1 MTIRAMVTKGK
12 VRDWMLS
19 RNGIIAPRL
28 LVLLVV
34 SFGLVDAGPVLG
46 QTIDPEAREALYN
59 LDFDVAEEK
68 FEQLTVDDPDN
79 PTYWNLLA
87 SSIWLKI
94 VYEQEKMNL
103 DSFSGARIGGRD
115 SGEVVDSGREAR
127 LREVLGR
134 AIAAG
139 EAAVEREPN
148 DVDALYALGTAH
160 GTLASFEAT
169 IKRAY
174 LKANRE
180 AKEARNLHMRVL
192 ELDPSYA
199 DARLTIG
206 TYDYAL
212 GVIPGFVRFLLG
224 FIGVRGGNKEEG
236 IEQLEYAAQ
245 LGDRA
250 SANAKMVLVVV
261 YNREKEYEKALA
273 YLEDLHS
280 TYPRNFLLELAKAS
294 VYERMEE
301 WSRSIEVY
309 RTVVRKVV
317 TGEDD
322 YDRLEAESVQF
333 KIGEASVH
341 SSQNDQALAAFL
353 EVVGSESSSDDLK
366 ARSFLWM
373 GKIYDSR
380 QERGDAIAQYNAI
393 LLLDCSDDL
402 KRDARMFRKTP
413 FKG

>member
-1 MTIRAMVTKGK
+1 M
-12 VRDWMLS
+12 
-19 RNGIIAPRL
+19 
-28 LVLLVV
+28 LLVV

-366 ARSFLWM
+366 ALSFLWM

>member
-1 MTIRAMVTKGK
+1 M
-12 VRDWMLS
+12 
-19 RNGIIAPRL
+19 PRL
-28 LVLLVV
+28 VWVMLLTV
-34 SFGLVDAGPVLG
+34 SFGLVDAGQAMG
-46 QTIDPEAREALYN
+46 QTIDPEALEALYN
-59 LDFDVAEEK
+59 LDFDVAEGK
-68 FEQLTVDDPDN
+68 FQQLTLDDPDN

-87 SSIWLKI
+87 SSIWLRI

-103 DSFSGARIGGRD
+103 DSFSGTRLGSRD
-115 SGEVVDSGREAR
+115 STDAVDEQRETR
-127 LREVLGR
+127 LREVIGR
-134 AIAAG
+134 AIEAG
-139 EAAVEREPN
+139 EAAVEKDPN
-148 DVDALYALGTAH
+148 DIEALYALGSSH

-174 LKANRE
+174 LKANGE
-180 AKEARNLHMRVL
+180 AKQARELHIRVL

-224 FIGVRGGNKEEG
+224 FGGIRGGNKEGG
-236 IEQLEYAAQ
+236 IEQLEYAAE

-261 YNREKEYEKALA
+261 YNREKEYEKALTL
-273 YLEDLHS
+273 LEDLHAR
-280 TYPRNFLLELAKAS
+280 YPRNFLLELAKAS
-294 VYERMEE
+294 VYERMKA

-309 RTVVRKVV
+309 EFVLGKVT

-322 YDRLEAESVQF
+322 YDRLEPESVLF

-341 SSQNDQALAAFL
+341 SSRNDRALEAFAG
-353 EVVGSESSSDDLK
+353 VVGSETAGDDLK
-366 ARSFLWM
+366 GRAFLWM

-380 QERGDAIAQYNAI
+380 QQRAEAIRQYNAI
-393 LLLDCSDDL
+393 LMLDCSEDL
-402 KRDARMFRKTP
+402 KREARDFRKTP
-413 FKG
+413 FEG